1 MMSMRHYLCIMALL
15 IAAPLYGQQRDSS
28 WTIRA
33 GSYQGD
39 TVRLDLD
46 LATRKKSAFLRVSRI
61 KSSARYVGWNPS
73 RLPAPV
79 AFKLNRGI
87 TPEDSVAFW
96 AIVTRME
103 NDVGMRLFKP
113 STLDRDADPEDIIV
127 VDVKLMASDAGMTLV
142 TWSGS
147 GGVYD
152 ARVNFR
158 SPATLHNQRVVT
170 HELMHS
176 LGFGHTSAWSS
187 IMNPGP
193 SGPITLTRE
202 DVAYTQYAFES
213 RASSE
218 REDMWE
224 RLALADEREGFGPRV
239 VNFAECADF
248 TSDNF
253 DRIPMTKMSGLVALG
268 ALSAMAACTN
278 GGDKTSDSLAALQV
292 DSASAVVAPDSAQQ
306 NVSTTPATS
315 LPANVPTVS
324 RPRPPV
330 APPLA
335 PLRKQ

>member
-1 MMSMRHYLCIMALL
+1 MMSMRHCLSVIALL
-15 IAAPLYGQQRDSS
+15 VAVPLYGQRDSS
-28 WTIRA
+28 WAIRA

-46 LATRKKSAFLRVSRI
+46 LATRRKSAFLRVSRP

-73 RLPAPV
+73 RLPASV
-79 AFKLNRGI
+79 AFKPNRGI

-96 AIVTRME
+96 AIVNRME
-103 NDVGMRLFKP
+103 SDIGMRLFKP

-127 VDVKLMASDAGMTLV
+127 VDVKSMANDAGMTLV
-142 TWSGS
+142 TWSAT

-152 ARVNFR
+152 ARVNLR
-158 SPATLHNQRVVT
+158 SPATLHNPRVVA
-170 HELMHS
+170 HELMHA
-176 LGFGHTSAWSS
+176 LGFGHTSAWIS
-187 IMNPGP
+187 IMNPSP
-193 SGPITLTRE
+193 WGPITLTRE

-224 RLALADEREGFGPRV
+224 RLALADEREGLGARV

-248 TSDNF
+248 TPDNF

-268 ALSAMAACTN
+268 ALSAMAACSN
-278 GGDKTSDSLAALQV
+278 GGEKTSDSLAASQV
-292 DSASAVVAPDSAQQ
+292 DSASAVVAADSASQ
-306 NVSTTPATS
+306 NLSPAPATS
-315 LPANVPTVS
+315 LPANAPTVS
-324 RPRPPV
+324 RPRPPL
-330 APPLA
+330 APPLT